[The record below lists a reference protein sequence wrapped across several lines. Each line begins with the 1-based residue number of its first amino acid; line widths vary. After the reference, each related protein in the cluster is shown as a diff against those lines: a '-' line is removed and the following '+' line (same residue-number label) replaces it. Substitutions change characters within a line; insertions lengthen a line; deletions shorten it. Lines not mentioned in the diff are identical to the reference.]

1 VNRTKLLVALTV
13 TVLVAGAAYE
23 VAAHSTSDRG
33 VPVVAAEGVPISTSV
48 PDSTS
53 STTSTTTGESHKVTT
68 TTTSTSEVHE
78 PTTVPT
84 SSTTEPHETTSTT
97 IKATTSTT
105 APAGSLH
112 LACATP
118 APNSAPSSVVCEWND
133 PPPGTTRWVLMREQ
147 TGPSQ
152 PLWETDDLGARR
164 HVDDSA
170 QAGVSYAYRISAYDG
185 ETFIATSN
193 PVRLVAGGEG

>member
-1 VNRTKLLVALTV
+1 
-13 TVLVAGAAYE
+13 
-23 VAAHSTSDRG
+23 
-33 VPVVAAEGVPISTSV
+33 
-48 PDSTS
+48 
-53 STTSTTTGESHKVTT
+53 
-68 TTTSTSEVHE
+68 
-78 PTTVPT
+78 
-84 SSTTEPHETTSTT
+84 
-97 IKATTSTT
+97 
-105 APAGSLH
+105 
-112 LACATP
+112 
-118 APNSAPSSVVCEWND
+118 
-133 PPPGTTRWVLMREQ
+133 MREQ